1 MGYTNY
7 LTRPEKIDGYAFN
20 CFLADAATLVA
31 AWFDYCTGKN
41 RSLTITDE
49 EVVEAVGEGL
59 LVKDLFRLNEEPDIT
74 PEGLWDMLII
84 LEHKGDFRTKGANLA
99 CHFVRQK
106 KLHLG
111 FPTTSSSEDVYISPE
126 LHEWDNQNMIFC
138 KTNRDQ
144 PFDML
149 VAALFAL
156 AEEKTRGAFKF
167 SSDDVFQQ
175 KAGWEL
181 LRAVFGSRRFPARPA
196 FKVRNVN
203 HLEWAASVFLDLLDE
218 MPDQKIDAMIPLI
231 FERLNERFEMKRVS
245 QKSLKTAL
253 VNRLE
258 EYYCKDYYIR
268 ALR

>member
-7 LTRPEKIDGYAFN
+7 LTRPEKIDRYAFN

-41 RSLTITDE
+41 RSLAITEE
-49 EVVEAVGEGL
+49 EVVEAVGDGL
-59 LVKDLFRLNEEPDIT
+59 LVKDLFRFDEDPDIT
-74 PEGLWDMLII
+74 PEGLWDMLTI
-84 LEHKGDFRTKGANLA
+84 LEQKGDFRTKGANLA

-111 FPTTSSSEDVYISPE
+111 FSTTSCSEDVYISPE
-126 LHEWDNQNMIFC
+126 LHEWDNSKMIFC
-138 KTNRDQ
+138 KSNRDQ

-156 AEEKTRGAFKF
+156 AEEKTHGAFKF
-167 SSDDVFQQ
+167 SSNDVRQQ
-175 KAGWEL
+175 EAGWEL
-181 LRAVFGSRRFPARPA
+181 LRAVFGSKRFPARPA

-203 HLEWAASVFLDLLDE
+203 HLEWAASVFLDILDE
-218 MPDQKIDAMIPLI
+218 QPDQKIDAMMPSI

-253 VNRLE
+253 VNTLE

>member
-7 LTRPEKIDGYAFN
+7 LTRPEKIDRYAFN

-41 RSLTITDE
+41 RSLAITDE
-49 EVVEAVGEGL
+49 EVVEAVGDGL
-59 LVKDLFRLNEEPDIT
+59 LVKDLFRFDEDPDIT
-74 PEGLWDMLII
+74 PDGLWDMLAI
-84 LEHKGDFRTKGANLA
+84 LEQKGDFRSKGANLA

-126 LHEWDNQNMIFC
+126 LQEWDNPNRIFC

-156 AEEKTRGAFKF
+156 AEEKTHGAFKF

-181 LRAVFGSRRFPARPA
+181 LRAVFGSRRFPSRPA

-203 HLEWAASVFLDLLDE
+203 HLEWAVSVFLNVLDKQ
-218 MPDQKIDAMIPLI
+218 PDQKIDAMIPLI

>member
-7 LTRPEKIDGYAFN
+7 LTRPEKFDGYTFN

-84 LEHKGDFRTKGANLA
+84 LEQKGDFRTKGANLA

-126 LHEWDNQNMIFC
+126 LHEWDNPNMIFC

-149 VAALFAL
+149 VTALFAL

-218 MPDQKIDAMIPLI
+218 QPDQKIDAMMPLI

-258 EYYCKDYYIR
+258 QYYRKDCYIR